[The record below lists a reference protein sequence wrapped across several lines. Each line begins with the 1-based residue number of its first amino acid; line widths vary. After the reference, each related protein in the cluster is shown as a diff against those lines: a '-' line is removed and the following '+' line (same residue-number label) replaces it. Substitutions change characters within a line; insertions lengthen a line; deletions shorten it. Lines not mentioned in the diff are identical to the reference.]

1 MLSRRQT
8 VIDMYKKGYSIKFI
22 VNSLYKTMNKSYYDD
37 FFNKH
42 ILDNK
47 KYYDIDYCRKMV
59 QSTILDFIKKKG
71 QCSL

>member
-1 MLSRRQT
+1 
-8 VIDMYKKGYSIKFI
+8 MYKKGYSIKFI
-22 VNSLYKTMNKSYYDD
+22 VNSLYKTMNKSYYND

-71 QCSL
+71 QSPL